1 MWKNKL
7 SFIIYRMNLLQGFF
21 GICGFIVLGYLFS
34 TNRKAIDWRLVLYG
48 VILQVVIGVLVIKV
62 PYINYAFQEIGK
74 GFAILLSFTAEGAG
88 FVFGDLAK
96 DKTGKHQLGVVVAFQ
111 ILPTV
116 IFFSTLTAGLYYLG
130 VLQKIVYGIAWVMSK
145 TMRLS
150 GAESLSAAG
159 NIFLGQTEAPLLIKP
174 FIAKMTYSELMC
186 LMAGGMAT
194 IAGGVMAAYISFLGG
209 SDPAQQAI
217 FAAHLLSASIMN
229 APAAIVM
236 AKMIVPQTQQD
247 LITTKL
253 ELSKESLGINLIDAL
268 SIGAMDGLKL
278 AMNIGGMLIAFIAV
292 IAMINF
298 MLKGFGSVIGVND
311 IIKTSTGGIFNAFS
325 LEYVLGQIMRPIAYM
340 MGVTW
345 DQTLYLGSLVGQKTA
360 INEFVAYLNLAEL
373 KKSGVLQ
380 EKTIIIATYTLC
392 GFSNFGSIAIQIGG
406 IGSMAPEQQQNLS
419 RLGLRALLAASL
431 ACMMTGTI
439 AGALN
444 S

>member
-1 MWKNKL
+1 
-7 SFIIYRMNLLQGFF
+7 MNLLQGFF
-21 GICGFIVLGYLFS
+21 GICCFIALGYLFS
-34 TNRKAIDWRLVLYG
+34 TNRKAIDWKLVLYG
-48 VILQVVIGVLVIKV
+48 VILQVIIGILVIKV
-62 PYINYAFQEIGK
+62 PYINYVFQEIGK
-74 GFAILLSFTAEGAG
+74 GFSILLGFTKEGAG
-88 FVFGDLAK
+88 FVFGGLAT
-96 DKTGKHQLGVVVAFQ
+96 DKTDKHQLGVVVAFQ

-159 NIFLGQTEAPLLIKP
+159 NIFLGQTEAPLLVKP
-174 FIAKMTYSELMC
+174 FIPKMTYSELMC

-194 IAGGVMAAYISFLGG
+194 IAGGVMAAYILFLGG

-217 FAAHLLSASIMN
+217 VAARLLGASMMN

-236 AKMIVPQTQQD
+236 AKMIIPQTQQD

-253 ELSKESLGINLIDAL
+253 ELSQESLGINLIDAL

-278 AMNIGGMLIAFIAV
+278 AMNIGGMLIAFIAF

-298 MLKGFGSVIGVND
+298 LLNSFGAFIGINQVIFDSTEKIFKGL
-311 IIKTSTGGIFNAFS
+311 S
-325 LEYVLGQIMRPIAYM
+325 LEYILGQIMRPIAYI

-360 INEFVAYLNLAEL
+360 INEFVAYLKLAEL
-373 KKSGVLQ
+373 QKSGVLQ

-406 IGSMAPEQQQNLS
+406 IGSMAPEQQQNLA

-444 S
+444 